1 MEAVDG
7 DGECAAVGG
16 TAAALYASFWDGAL
30 AVYYILL
37 CAVRFYLLRRVP
49 KDGQRQAAGREL
61 RCYRMTG
68 IFLILLDL
76 ALGGV
81 ATKIVEDGYGSDYP
95 GTLIY
100 VAALHA
106 FYSLITAVVNT
117 VKFRKFQS
125 PALSAAKAVSLTT
138 ALVSVFNLE
147 TAMLSQIGGGDE
159 HFRLVMTACTAFS
172 ICVIVLGLAAFI
184 VIFST
189 RKLRRLD
196 L

>member
-30 AVYYILL
+30 AVY
-37 CAVRFYLLRRVP
+37 
-49 KDGQRQAAGREL
+49 
-61 RCYRMTG
+61 
-68 IFLILLDL
+68 ILLDL